1 MQEGSPQ
8 SSPQLTSPTTM
19 TMTVTDPRTH
29 LNGQKPL
36 YTDYQITI
44 RVNYTLMEGECT
56 LLFTFAQ
63 TNDIAFHREESS
75 VRRRYSEFVWL
86 KDRLAIAGRDV
97 PALPP
102 KAVFGRFEPLL
113 IESRRV
119 GLEKFVRKLLS
130 KTVFLSDRAV
140 QLFVQT
146 TLSTD
151 DIELIVSGKAA
162 YLEEEST
169 GEEEELAVSF
179 VPRED

>member
-44 RVNYTLMEGECT
+44 R
-56 LLFTFAQ
+56 